1 MQIGTMIVLGGN
13 TTHEQSEKG
22 QFRSLPV
29 VRTVCKDPIV
39 KGEEDFNLYM
49 NMPYLVDEA
58 IVWETQKLLLRLC
71 TEDDKRISLNRFN
84 YLVHEMYVERIDEIN
99 FFDTPSSLVNS
110 LDRLGVTVEWP
121 QEKEY
126 EITLVRA
133 ERHSLSK
140 DVKYWCQSK
149 MENNFY
155 FYASEKDAERMY
167 WYILHQA
174 HSYYMENNE
183 YTFHFKTSVPEYQ
196 EWIDKLNRMVNE
208 YCRHPK

>member
-1 MQIGTMIVLGGN
+1 MNIIGSHFVPSEHPYQIIFDSNSKRIGMQIGTMIVLGGN

-58 IVWETQKLLLRLC
+58 IVWETPKLLLRLC

-149 MENNFY
+149 ME
-155 FYASEKDAERMY
+155 STR
-167 WYILHQA
+167 Q
-174 HSYYMENNE
+174 
-183 YTFHFKTSVPEYQ
+183 
-196 EWIDKLNRMVNE
+196 
-208 YCRHPK
+208 